1 MTLSIAEA
9 RRMVLAAQG
18 FGAPRP
24 PKPGA
29 RHLAALI
36 RRLGLLQ
43 LDFVNVLVPSHYLV
57 PFSRLGPYDRTA
69 LDRVVYGGR
78 EFTEQWAH
86 EASIIPVETWPL
98 LRHRRDTHIARPWGF
113 DDIMAEHQEYV
124 ETALGEI
131 TRRGPLGPSNLPDP
145 SHTSRRLPE
154 SWYGSV
160 PRAVLEACFG
170 RGQLAVTARRDNFS
184 RVFDLAER
192 VIPHQHYHRQVDRHE
207 SQRELLRIAAR
218 ACGVATAA
226 DLADYFRMKV
236 GEARPR
242 IQELLSAGDLQQV
255 HVEGWREPAF
265 VPRGVEPP
273 GAGARG
279 ARARALLSPFDPLIW
294 FRPRTRRLFHFD
306 YRFEIFVPAAKRK
319 WGSYVL
325 PFLMGDRLAARVDV
339 KAERPHGRLAVPG
352 AYLESWADADAVAPA
367 LAAEL
372 ATLAGWLRL
381 DEVRVGR
388 RGRLAATL
396 RAALGDIAS

>member
-1 MTLSIAEA
+1 MTLSIEEA
-9 RRMVLAAQG
+9 RRIALAAQG
-18 FGAPRP
+18 FGAPRQR
-24 PKPGA
+24 KPGP
-29 RHLAALI
+29 RHLAATI
-36 RRLGLLQ
+36 RQLGLLQ

-57 PFSRLGPYDRTA
+57 PFSRLGPYDRAA

-113 DDIMAEHQEYV
+113 DAIMAQHHHYV
-124 ETALGEI
+124 ETAIGAIREK
-131 TRRGPLGPSNLPDP
+131 GPHGPADLPDP
-145 SHTSRRLPE
+145 AHTGRRLPE

-170 RGQLAVTARRDNFS
+170 RGQLAVTARRQNFS

-192 VIPHQHYHRQVDRHE
+192 VIPPEHHGRHVDKHE
-207 SQRELLRIAAR
+207 SQRELLGIAAR
-218 ACGVATAA
+218 ACGVGTAA

-242 IQELLSAGDLQQV
+242 ITELVAAGDLQDV
-255 HVEGWREPAF
+255 RVEGWKEPAYI
-265 VPRGVEPP
+265 PRDKAGVAAIGDRPIN
-273 GAGARG
+273 
-279 ARARALLSPFDPLIW
+279 ARALLSPFDPLIW

-325 PFLMGDRLAARVDV
+325 PFLMGERLAARVDL
-339 KAERPHGRLAVPG
+339 KSDRRNNRLLVLG
-352 AYLESWADADAVAPA
+352 AYLESWADTDAVAPA
-367 LAAEL
+367 MAGELRTLAA
-372 ATLAGWLRL
+372 WLQFNG
-381 DEVRVGR
+381 VRVGR
-388 RGRLAATL
+388 RGTLAASL
-396 RAALGDIAS
+396 RAAVNRLC